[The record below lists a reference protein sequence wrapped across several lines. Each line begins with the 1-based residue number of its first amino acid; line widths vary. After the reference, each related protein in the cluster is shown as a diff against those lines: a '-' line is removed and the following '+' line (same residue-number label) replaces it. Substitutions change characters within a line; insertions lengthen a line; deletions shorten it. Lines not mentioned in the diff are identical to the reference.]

1 MDLVHCSY
9 ALMYTLHTHALTRTH
24 ILTHTLHTC
33 CSCKGCFLGFLM
45 REFFSTVFCWRKTRR
60 FSASCSGANFC
71 WGRRSMS
78 QGLQKHFSF
87 GQAKY
92 STGIYVFMWRLWS
105 SWLWWHNA
113 CKPHPFKG
121 SGLRYLSMEWLD
133 NRLVISH
140 LLSSC
145 YPELC
150 VH

>member
-1 MDLVHCSY
+1 MGGEGDINSAEGFRHCPLQRWTLCHSFQSCWLAMDLVHCSY

-92 STGIYVFMWRLWS
+92 STGIYVFMWRL
-105 SWLWWHNA
+105 
-113 CKPHPFKG
+113 
-121 SGLRYLSMEWLD
+121 
-133 NRLVISH
+133 
-140 LLSSC
+140 
-145 YPELC
+145 
-150 VH
+150 